1 LTKEKLFFNI
11 VMGYGSPTEELLMNK
26 MDIKDYF
33 EVFNSNAK
41 KLSSDMQIDYQKLR
55 RRIKKPDIAI
65 QVDLDEQFRP
75 CKLYFEFREEIERA

>member
-1 LTKEKLFFNI
+1 
-11 VMGYGSPTEELLMNK
+11 MGYGSPTEELLMNK

-65 QVDLDEQFRP
+65 QVDLDEQLRP
-75 CKLYFEFREEIERA
+75 CKLYFSYREEIERA

>member
-1 LTKEKLFFNI
+1 
-11 VMGYGSPTEELLMNK
+11 MGYGSPTEETTMNK

-75 CKLYFEFREEIERA
+75 CKLYFEYREEIERA

>member
-1 LTKEKLFFNI
+1 
-11 VMGYGSPTEELLMNK
+11 MNK

-55 RRIKKPDIAI
+55 RRIKNPNTSI
-65 QVDLDEQFRP
+65 QVDLDEQLRP
-75 CKLYFEFREEIERA
+75 CKLYFEQREEIERA

>member
-1 LTKEKLFFNI
+1 
-11 VMGYGSPTEELLMNK
+11 MGYGSPTEELLMNK
-26 MDIKDYF
+26 IDIKDYF

-75 CKLYFEFREEIERA
+75 CKLYFEYREEIERA

>member
-1 LTKEKLFFNI
+1 
-11 VMGYGSPTEELLMNK
+11 MGYGSPTEELLMNK

-75 CKLYFEFREEIERA
+75 CKLYLEYREEIERA

>member
-1 LTKEKLFFNI
+1 
-11 VMGYGSPTEELLMNK
+11 MNK

>member
-1 LTKEKLFFNI
+1 
-11 VMGYGSPTEELLMNK
+11 MGYGSPTEELLMNK

-75 CKLYFEFREEIERA
+75 CKLYFEYREEIERA

>member
-1 LTKEKLFFNI
+1 
-11 VMGYGSPTEELLMNK
+11 MGYGSPTEELLMNK

>member
-1 LTKEKLFFNI
+1 
-11 VMGYGSPTEELLMNK
+11 MGYGSPTEELIMKK

-55 RRIKKPDIAI
+55 RKIKKPNTAI
-65 QVDLDEQFRP
+65 QVDLDEQLRP
-75 CKLYFEFREEIERA
+75 CKLYFEQREEIERA

>member
-1 LTKEKLFFNI
+1 
-11 VMGYGSPTEELLMNK
+11 MGYGSPTEELLMNK

-75 CKLYFEFREEIERA
+75 CKLYFEYREDIERA

>member
-1 LTKEKLFFNI
+1 
-11 VMGYGSPTEELLMNK
+11 MGYGSPTEETTMNK

-33 EVFNSNAK
+33 EVFNSNPK

-65 QVDLDEQFRP
+65 QVDLDEQLRP
-75 CKLYFEFREEIERA
+75 CKLYFEYREEIERA